1 MSEIAGREQFEQI
14 AERLL
19 NEFLEGRK
27 DDETVESVGQAYLEY
42 ILKRERIRRDA
53 TDAGQRQDAVDYE
66 TLLTLKSADSDDPQ
80 HAHAMLTFQKLAVNP
95 IKAFKYLE
103 RSITD
108 KQIEISRNMSVIA
121 SNERPKGRKP
131 FAKIIDAIVKTKL
144 NISRNSLF
152 QELKKHE
159 DLSIKNDEI
168 VYNPTRDVMTIDAL
182 RGALSRSKKRV
193 SKKSKKQSR

>member
-66 TLLTLKSADSDDPQ
+66 TLQTLKNAQLDDPK
-80 HAHAMLTFQKLAVNP
+80 HMLSQVVLQRFTRGPADAVE
-95 IKAFKYLE
+95 Y
-103 RSITD
+103 ITRVID
-108 KQIEISRNMSVIA
+108 EKTAELSNKQRKRA
-121 SNERPKGRKP
+121 RKP
-131 FAKIIDAIVKTKL
+131 RRGSLSPLSKL
-144 NISRNSLF
+144 I
-152 QELKKHE
+152 
-159 DLSIKNDEI
+159 DEI
-168 VYNPTRDVMTIDAL
+168 VLNNPKIAVNDLRHELKNHDGIIEIDGELRDTINTDSIRMENLKDRLYRA
-182 RGALSRSKKRV
+182 KKRE
-193 SKKSKKQSR
+193 SR